1 MFSCTSMAFDAEAH
15 ALVLPFS
22 RRNSEDSV
30 ASSLSDAETELMQAP
45 TWAGDAMAPASSLQL
60 YNLRRLLLG
69 LDSPLG
75 ADNESEEGVEDNR
88 SAQSDY
94 SSDGEDEGHGW
105 TDSWTMS
112 TASTDHD
119 VVHVA
124 DVRQAVLG
132 LHEGHDASLT
142 NQGAVIW
149 I

>member
-1 MFSCTSMAFDAEAH
+1 MAYDAEAH
-15 ALVLPFS
+15 TLVLPFS

-60 YNLRRLLLG
+60 CNLRRLLLG

-75 ADNESEEGVEDNR
+75 ADNESEEGVEDNP

-94 SSDGEDEGHGW
+94 SSDGEDEGHIW

-124 DVRQAVLG
+124 DVLQAVLG

>member
-1 MFSCTSMAFDAEAH
+1 MAYDAEAH
-15 ALVLPFS
+15 ALGLPFS

-94 SSDGEDEGHGW
+94 SSDGEDEGHSW

-124 DVRQAVLG
+124 DVLQAELG

>member
-1 MFSCTSMAFDAEAH
+1 MAYDAEAH
-15 ALVLPFS
+15 TLGLPFS

-94 SSDGEDEGHGW
+94 SSGGEDEGHSW

-112 TASTDHD
+112 TASTDHGCNG
-119 VVHVA
+119 VA
-124 DVRQAVLG
+124 DVLQAESG

>member
-1 MFSCTSMAFDAEAH
+1 MAYDADAH
-15 ALVLPFS
+15 TLVLPFS
-22 RRNSEDSV
+22 RRNSEDSI
-30 ASSLSDAETELMQAP
+30 ASSLSDAETELMLEAP
-45 TWAGDAMAPASSLQL
+45 PWAGDAMAPASSLQL

-69 LDSPLG
+69 LDSPPG

-124 DVRQAVLG
+124 DVLQAVLG

-149 I
+149 T

>member
-1 MFSCTSMAFDAEAH
+1 MAYDAEAH
-15 ALVLPFS
+15 TLGLPFS

-30 ASSLSDAETELMQAP
+30 ASSLSDAETELMLEAP
-45 TWAGDAMAPASSLQL
+45 PWAGDAMAPASSLQL

-94 SSDGEDEGHGW
+94 ASDGEDEGHSW
-105 TDSWTMS
+105 TDSWTMSAMS

-124 DVRQAVLG
+124 DVLQAELG

>member
-1 MFSCTSMAFDAEAH
+1 MAYDAEAH
-15 ALVLPFS
+15 ALGLPFS

>member
-1 MFSCTSMAFDAEAH
+1 MAFDAEAH
-15 ALVLPFS
+15 TLVLPFS

-45 TWAGDAMAPASSLQL
+45 PWSGDVHDAMAPASSLQL

>member
-1 MFSCTSMAFDAEAH
+1 MAYDADAH
-15 ALVLPFS
+15 TLVLPFS

-30 ASSLSDAETELMQAP
+30 ASSLSDAETELMLEAP
-45 TWAGDAMAPASSLQL
+45 PWAGDAMAPASSLQL

-69 LDSPLG
+69 LDSPPG

-94 SSDGEDEGHGW
+94 SSDGEDEGHSW
-105 TDSWTMS
+105 TDSWTMSAMS

-124 DVRQAVLG
+124 DVLQAVLG

>member
-1 MFSCTSMAFDAEAH
+1 MAYDADAH
-15 ALVLPFS
+15 TLVLPFS

-30 ASSLSDAETELMQAP
+30 ASSLSDAETELMLEAP
-45 TWAGDAMAPASSLQL
+45 PWAGDAMAPASSLQL

-69 LDSPLG
+69 LDSPMG
-75 ADNESEEGVEDNR
+75 ADNESGEGVEDNR

-94 SSDGEDEGHGW
+94 SSDGEDEGHSW
-105 TDSWTMS
+105 TDSWTMSAMS

-124 DVRQAVLG
+124 DVLQAVLG

>member
-1 MFSCTSMAFDAEAH
+1 MAYDAEAH
-15 ALVLPFS
+15 ALGLPFS

-45 TWAGDAMAPASSLQL
+45 PWSGDVHDAMAPASSLPL

>member
-1 MFSCTSMAFDAEAH
+1 MAYDADAH
-15 ALVLPFS
+15 TLVLPFS

-30 ASSLSDAETELMQAP
+30 ASSLSDAETELMQEAP
-45 TWAGDAMAPASSLQL
+45 PWAGDAMAPASSLQL

-69 LDSPLG
+69 LDSPMG
-75 ADNESEEGVEDNR
+75 ADNESGEGVEDNR

-94 SSDGEDEGHGW
+94 SSDGEDEGHSW
-105 TDSWTMS
+105 TDSWTMSAMS

-119 VVHVA
+119 VVNVA
-124 DVRQAVLG
+124 DVLQAVLG

>member
-1 MFSCTSMAFDAEAH
+1 MAFDAEAH
-15 ALVLPFS
+15 TLVLPFS

-30 ASSLSDAETELMQAP
+30 ASSLSDAETELMQEP
-45 TWAGDAMAPASSLQL
+45 PPWAGDAMAPASSLQL

-94 SSDGEDEGHGW
+94 SSDGEDEGHSW

-119 VVHVA
+119 VA
-124 DVRQAVLG
+124 DVLQAELG

>member
-1 MFSCTSMAFDAEAH
+1 MAFDAEAH

-45 TWAGDAMAPASSLQL
+45 PWSGDVHDAMAPASSLPL

>member
-1 MFSCTSMAFDAEAH
+1 MAFDAEAH
-15 ALVLPFS
+15 TLVLPFS

-30 ASSLSDAETELMQAP
+30 ASSLSDAETELLHEDLLC
-45 TWAGDAMAPASSLQL
+45 AGALQL

-69 LDSPLG
+69 LDSPPG

-88 SAQSDY
+88 SAQSDC
-94 SSDGEDEGHGW
+94 SSDGEDEGHSW

-124 DVRQAVLG
+124 DVLQAELG
-132 LHEGHDASLT
+132 LHEGHDVSLT
-142 NQGAVIW
+142 NQGAAIW

>member
-1 MFSCTSMAFDAEAH
+1 MAYDAEAH
-15 ALVLPFS
+15 TLGLPFS

-45 TWAGDAMAPASSLQL
+45 PWSGDVHDAMAPASSLPL

-69 LDSPLG
+69 LDSPPG

>member
-1 MFSCTSMAFDAEAH
+1 MAYDADAH
-15 ALVLPFS
+15 TLVLPFS

-30 ASSLSDAETELMQAP
+30 ASSLSDAETELMQEGP
-45 TWAGDAMAPASSLQL
+45 PWAGDAMAPASSLQL
-60 YNLRRLLLG
+60 YNLHNLRRLLLG
-69 LDSPLG
+69 LDSPMG

-94 SSDGEDEGHGW
+94 SSDGEDEGHSW

-124 DVRQAVLG
+124 DVLQAVLG

>member
-1 MFSCTSMAFDAEAH
+1 MAYDAEAH
-15 ALVLPFS
+15 TLGLPFS

-30 ASSLSDAETELMQAP
+30 ASSLSDAETELTQEAP
-45 TWAGDAMAPASSLQL
+45 PWAGDAMAPASSLQL

-69 LDSPLG
+69 LDSPPG

-94 SSDGEDEGHGW
+94 SSDGEDEGHSW

-119 VVHVA
+119 VA
-124 DVRQAVLG
+124 DVLQAELG

>member
-1 MFSCTSMAFDAEAH
+1 MAYDADAH
-15 ALVLPFS
+15 TLVLPFS

-30 ASSLSDAETELMQAP
+30 ASSLSDAETELMLEAP
-45 TWAGDAMAPASSLQL
+45 PWAGDAMAPASSLQL
-60 YNLRRLLLG
+60 CNLRRLLLG
-69 LDSPLG
+69 LDSPPG

-94 SSDGEDEGHGW
+94 SSDGEDEGHSW
-105 TDSWTMS
+105 TDSWTMSAMS

-124 DVRQAVLG
+124 DVLQAVLG

-142 NQGAVIW
+142 NQGAVI
-149 I
+149 

>member
-1 MFSCTSMAFDAEAH
+1 MAYDAEAH
-15 ALVLPFS
+15 TLVLPFS

-30 ASSLSDAETELMQAP
+30 ASSLSDAETELTQEAP
-45 TWAGDAMAPASSLQL
+45 PWAGDAMAPASSLQL

-75 ADNESEEGVEDNR
+75 ADNESEEGWEDSR

-94 SSDGEDEGHGW
+94 SSGGEDEGHSW

-124 DVRQAVLG
+124 DVLQAVLG

>member
-1 MFSCTSMAFDAEAH
+1 MAYDADAH
-15 ALVLPFS
+15 TLVLPFS

-30 ASSLSDAETELMQAP
+30 ASSLSDAETELMLEAP
-45 TWAGDAMAPASSLQL
+45 PWAGDAMAPASSLQL

-69 LDSPLG
+69 LDSPPG

-94 SSDGEDEGHGW
+94 ASDGEDEGHSW
-105 TDSWTMS
+105 TDSWTMSAMS

-124 DVRQAVLG
+124 DVLQAVLG

>member
-1 MFSCTSMAFDAEAH
+1 MAYDAEAH
-15 ALVLPFS
+15 TLGLPFS

-45 TWAGDAMAPASSLQL
+45 PWSGDVHDAMAPASSLPL

-69 LDSPLG
+69 LDSPPG

-124 DVRQAVLG
+124 DVLQAELG

>member
-1 MFSCTSMAFDAEAH
+1 MAYDAEAH
-15 ALVLPFS
+15 TLVLPFS

-45 TWAGDAMAPASSLQL
+45 PWSGDAMAPASSLQL
-60 YNLRRLLLG
+60 YNLRRFLLG

-75 ADNESEEGVEDNR
+75 ADNESEEGVEDNP

-94 SSDGEDEGHGW
+94 SSDGEDEGHSW
-105 TDSWTMS
+105 ADSWTMS

-124 DVRQAVLG
+124 DVLQAELG

>member
-1 MFSCTSMAFDAEAH
+1 MAFDAEAH

-30 ASSLSDAETELMQAP
+30 ASSLSDAETELTQEAP
-45 TWAGDAMAPASSLQL
+45 PWAGDAMAPASSLQL

-75 ADNESEEGVEDNR
+75 ADNESEEGWEDSR

-94 SSDGEDEGHGW
+94 SSGGEDEGHSW

-112 TASTDHD
+112 TASTDHG
-119 VVHVA
+119 VA
-124 DVRQAVLG
+124 DVLQAESG

>member
-1 MFSCTSMAFDAEAH
+1 MAYDAEAH
-15 ALVLPFS
+15 TLVLPFS

-94 SSDGEDEGHGW
+94 SSGGEDEGHSW

-112 TASTDHD
+112 TASTDHGCNG
-119 VVHVA
+119 VA
-124 DVRQAVLG
+124 DVLQAESG

>member
-1 MFSCTSMAFDAEAH
+1 MAYDADAH
-15 ALVLPFS
+15 TLVLPFS

-30 ASSLSDAETELMQAP
+30 ASSLSDAETELMQEP
-45 TWAGDAMAPASSLQL
+45 PPWAGDAMAPASSLQL

-124 DVRQAVLG
+124 DVLQAESG

>member
-1 MFSCTSMAFDAEAH
+1 MAFDAEAH

-30 ASSLSDAETELMQAP
+30 ASSLSDAETELMLEAP
-45 TWAGDAMAPASSLQL
+45 PWAGDAMAPASSLQL

-69 LDSPLG
+69 LDSPPG

-94 SSDGEDEGHGW
+94 SSDGEDEGHSW
-105 TDSWTMS
+105 TDSWTMSAMS

-124 DVRQAVLG
+124 DVLQAELG

>member
-1 MFSCTSMAFDAEAH
+1 MAYDAEAH
-15 ALVLPFS
+15 TLVPPFS

-30 ASSLSDAETELMQAP
+30 ASSLSDAETELMQGP
-45 TWAGDAMAPASSLQL
+45 PPWAGDVTGDAMAPASSLQL

-69 LDSPLG
+69 LDSPPG

-94 SSDGEDEGHGW
+94 SSDGEDEGHIW

-124 DVRQAVLG
+124 DVLQAVLG

>member
-1 MFSCTSMAFDAEAH
+1 MAFDAEAH
-15 ALVLPFS
+15 TLVLPFS

-94 SSDGEDEGHGW
+94 SSDGEDEGHIW

-124 DVRQAVLG
+124 DVLQAELG

>member
-1 MFSCTSMAFDAEAH
+1 MAYDADAH
-15 ALVLPFS
+15 TLVLPFS
-22 RRNSEDSV
+22 RRNSEDSI
-30 ASSLSDAETELMQAP
+30 ASSLSDAETELMLEMEAP
-45 TWAGDAMAPASSLQL
+45 PWAGDAMAPASSLQL

-69 LDSPLG
+69 LDSPMG
-75 ADNESEEGVEDNR
+75 ADNESGEGMEDNR

-94 SSDGEDEGHGW
+94 SSDGEDEGHIW

-124 DVRQAVLG
+124 DVLQAVLG

-149 I
+149 T